1 VIDKRPSRGS
11 YIGFGKRLPSTEPPV
26 LTPRE
31 LALLAPEDLA
41 ALSRAGRNGGALGNG
56 RAAGTGSGT
65 TPPAAPPPAAPP
77 PVAIRAAV
85 RTRRD
90 GLVGR
95 GRLAGAG

>member
-1 VIDKRPSRGS
+1 MCIRDRS

-65 TPPAAPPPAAPP
+65 TGSGTTSGDQGGGSHPA
-77 PVAIRAAV
+77 
-85 RTRRD
+85 
-90 GLVGR
+90 
-95 GRLAGAG
+95 